1 MPAAVDD
8 LHAAP
13 LQCAGLIGYRTWR
26 LARGAGARR
35 IGLWG
40 FGAAAHI
47 VCQLA
52 VAQGQEVHAFTRSG
66 DAAGQAF
73 ARSLGASWAG
83 ASDERPPRELD
94 AALVFAPA
102 GALVPAA
109 LATVRKGGVVVCGG
123 IHMSDT
129 PSFPYALLW
138 GEREVRS
145 VANLTRR
152 DGEDF
157 MALLARV
164 KVRTHVEGYA
174 SRDANAVIDD
184 LRAGRV
190 EGAAVLVPWGLRQIK
205 RAARAAAYI
214 ARVPSG
220 HAPPSREE
228 RP

>member
-1 MPAAVDD
+1 LPAAVDD

-26 LARGAGARR
+26 LAGGAGARR

-83 ASDERPPRELD
+83 GSDERPPRELD

-123 IHMSDT
+123 ILPIRPAVGRAGGSLGGQPHA
-129 PSFPYALLW
+129 PRRRGLHGPARPGEGAHAREGLRVAL
-138 GEREVRS
+138 
-145 VANLTRR
+145 
-152 DGEDF
+152 
-157 MALLARV
+157 
-164 KVRTHVEGYA
+164 
-174 SRDANAVIDD
+174 IDD
-184 LRAGRV
+184 LRAGCV